1 MPFDR
6 NVQLAG
12 ARARQ
17 LQALPRYREVLR
29 LLDEGRSPREIGQA
43 LEPPVTRQRASAL
56 IQQANRAKELGLFD
70 DKFGDESMS
79 SDMTIVNPG
88 GVTAAG
94 GFSAGSVFA
103 GIKTAGEGKRDIG
116 LLFSDRPCT
125 VAGTFSQNSVV
136 SPSVTL
142 SKEIVDGGQ
151 TVRGVVVNSGVANCA
166 VGEQGLVD
174 AREATALAAE
184 KLGVGAEEVLIA
196 STGVIGVE
204 LPMALMR
211 EHIPQ
216 IELADDAGHDFA
228 TSIITT
234 DTHTKEIAVRVSI
247 GGVTVTVG
255 GCAKGSGMIHPNM
268 ATMLSFLTT
277 DAAVEKQFLQET
289 LSSAVTLSFNQI
301 DIDGDQSTNDTVLL
315 LANGAAGNSPL
326 SADDDDAE
334 AFAAAVSRVTRWLA
348 REMARDGEGAQTL
361 IEVSVDGAHSDE
373 DARIAARSVA
383 ASLLVRTAVYGK
395 DPNWGRIMMAV
406 GKSQIPL
413 DESKMQLFVNDIQIV
428 HEGKA
433 ISYSVTSVVA
443 ALGEAEV
450 RLRISL
456 NVGDGFG
463 EAWGCDLTE
472 EYVVFNS
479 AYTT

>member
-6 NVQLAG
+6 TIQLAG

-29 LLDEGRSPREIGQA
+29 LLDEGMKPGEIGAA
-43 LEPPVTRQRASAL
+43 LGPPVTRQRASAL
-56 IQQANRAKELGLFD
+56 IQQAKRAQALGLFED
-70 DKFGDESMS
+70 EIGDENMS
-79 SDMTIVNPG
+79 SDMTTVNSG
-88 GVTAAG
+88 GVTSAE
-94 GFSAGSVFA
+94 GFSAGAIFA
-103 GIKTAGEGKRDIG
+103 GIKTAGADKRDIG
-116 LLFSDRPCT
+116 LLLSDRPCT
-125 VAGTFSQNSVV
+125 VAGTFSQNSVL

-142 SKEIVDGGQ
+142 SKAVVDGGGE
-151 TVRGVVVNSGVANCA
+151 VRGVIANSGVANCA
-166 VGEQGLVD
+166 VGDQGLID
-174 AREATALAAE
+174 AREASALAAE
-184 KLGVGAEEVLIA
+184 KLGVGAHEVLIA

-216 IELADDAGHDFA
+216 IELGDNDGDEFA
-228 TSIITT
+228 AAIMTT
-234 DTHTKEIAVRVSI
+234 DTHRKAIAVRIDV
-247 GGVTVTVG
+247 GGTTVTIG

-268 ATMLSFLTT
+268 ATMLAFLTT
-277 DAAVEKQFLQET
+277 DAAVENSFLQKT
-289 LSSAVTLSFNQI
+289 LSHAVTLSFNQI

-315 LANGAAGNSPL
+315 MANRAAGNAPL
-326 SADDDDAE
+326 TGDSDDSKS
-334 AFAAAVSRVTRWLA
+334 FATAVDYVTRWLA

-361 IEVSVDGAHSDE
+361 IEVTVDGALSDE
-373 DARIAARSVA
+373 DARLAARSVA

-395 DPNWGRIMMAV
+395 DPNWGRILMAV

-413 DESKMQLFVNDIQIV
+413 TESKIEVFVNDIQIV
-428 HEGKA
+428 WEGKA
-433 ISYSVTSVVA
+433 ISYSVPSVVS
-443 ALGEAEV
+443 ALGEDEV
-450 RLRISL
+450 RLRVGL

>member
-6 NVQLAG
+6 TVQLAG

-29 LLDEGRSPREIGQA
+29 LLDEGMNPREIGQV
-43 LEPPVTRQRASAL
+43 LDPPVTRQRASAL
-56 IQQANRAKELGLFD
+56 IQQAKRAQMLGLFED
-70 DKFGDESMS
+70 EIGDYNMS
-79 SDMTIVNPG
+79 SDMTTVDSG
-88 GVTAAG
+88 GVTSAE
-94 GFSAGSVFA
+94 GFSAGATFA
-103 GIKTAGEGKRDIG
+103 GIKTAGVDKRDIG
-116 LLFSDRPCT
+116 LLLSDRPCT
-125 VAGTFSQNSVV
+125 VAGTFSQNSVL

-142 SKEIVDGGQ
+142 SKAVVDGGGD
-151 TVRGVVVNSGVANCA
+151 VRGIVANSGVANCA
-166 VGEQGLVD
+166 VGEQGLID
-174 AREATALAAE
+174 ARETSALAAG
-184 KLGVGAEEVLIA
+184 KLGVAANEVLIA

-211 EHIPQ
+211 EHIPG
-216 IELADDAGHDFA
+216 IELTDNDGAEFA
-228 TSIITT
+228 AAIMTT
-234 DTHTKEIAVRVSI
+234 DTHRKEIAVWVDV
-247 GGVTVTVG
+247 GGSTVTVG

-277 DAAVEKQFLQET
+277 DAAVDKEFLQET
-289 LSSAVTLSFNQI
+289 LSHAVTLSYNQI

-315 LANGAAGNSPL
+315 LANGAAGNTPL
-326 SADDDDAE
+326 TGNSDDSE
-334 AFAAAVSRVTRWLA
+334 VFSAAVHQVTRWLA

-361 IEVSVDGAHSDE
+361 IEVIVEGAHSDE
-373 DARIAARSVA
+373 DARKAARSVA

-395 DPNWGRIMMAV
+395 DPNWGRILMAV

-413 DESKMQLFVNDIQIV
+413 DESKIEVFVNDIQIV
-428 HEGKA
+428 FEGKA
-433 ISYSVTSVVA
+433 ISYSITSVVA
-443 ALGEAEV
+443 ALAEDEV
-450 RLRISL
+450 RLRVGL
-456 NVGDGFG
+456 HVGDGFG

>member
-6 NVQLAG
+6 TIQLAG

-29 LLDEGRSPREIGQA
+29 LLDEGMSPREIGQA
-43 LEPPVTRQRASAL
+43 LTPPVTRQRASAL
-56 IQQANRAKELGLFD
+56 IQQAQRAKTLGLFE
-70 DKFGDESMS
+70 DKIGDESMS
-79 SDMTIVNPG
+79 SDMTRVDPG
-88 GVTAAG
+88 GVTSAV
-94 GFSAGSVFA
+94 GFSAGAIFA
-103 GIKTAGEGKRDIG
+103 GIKTAGEDKRDIG
-116 LLFSDRPCT
+116 LLFSDRPCA
-125 VAGTFSQNSVV
+125 VAGTFSQNSVL

-142 SKEIVDGGQ
+142 SKEIVDGGH
-151 TVRGVVVNSGVANCA
+151 TVRGVLANSGVANCA

-174 AREATALAAE
+174 AREATSLAAAR
-184 KLGVGAEEVLIA
+184 LGVDTDEVLIA
-196 STGVIGVE
+196 STGIIGVE

-216 IELADDAGHDFA
+216 IELADDAGPDFA
-228 TSIITT
+228 AAIITT
-234 DTHTKEIAVRVSI
+234 DTHTKEIAVRVTI
-247 GGVTVTVG
+247 GGVTVTIG

-289 LSSAVTLSFNQI
+289 LSSAVKLSFNQI
-301 DIDGDQSTNDTVLL
+301 DVDGDQSTNDTVLL

-326 SADDDDAE
+326 SAGDSDAE
-334 AFAAAVSRVTRWLA
+334 AFAAAIGYITRWLA

-361 IEVSVDGAHSDE
+361 IEVTVEGAKSDD
-373 DARIAARSVA
+373 DARNAARSVA
-383 ASLLVRTAVYGK
+383 SSLLVRTAVYGR
-395 DPNWGRIMMAV
+395 DPNWGRILMAV

-413 DESKMQLFVNDIQIV
+413 DESKIQVFVNDIQIV
-428 HEGKA
+428 DEGKA
-433 ISYSVTSVVA
+433 ISFSVTSVVA
-443 ALGEAEV
+443 ALGEPEV
-450 RLRISL
+450 RFRISL

-472 EYVVFNS
+472 EYVIFNS